1 MFRTALNKKRLQ
13 LKHGFTLIE
22 VLVVIGILGILAT
35 VALVA
40 INPAEAQKKARDT
53 QRLKDMSTLQSIIEQ
68 YLQDNPGAGNAL
80 TGTVSLSSL
89 TGTKV
94 CGAGANWLGVDLCP
108 YANVIPID
116 PINRPTSVTDSSGA
130 TSSQDAYYYFRSSAL
145 GYKICTY
152 LESASNKE
160 KIKAINDGGNNDTNF
175 EVFSASTITCP

>member
-1 MFRTALNKKRLQ
+1 MYMIKTVHK
-13 LKHGFTLIE
+13 GFTLIE

-68 YLQDNPGAGNAL
+68 YLQDNPGSGNAL
-80 TGTVSLSSL
+80 AATVSLSSGPN
-89 TGTKV
+89 GTKV
-94 CGAGANWLGVDLCP
+94 CGANWLTVNLCP

-116 PINRPTSVTDSSGA
+116 PINRPTSVTNSLGA
-130 TSSQDAYYYFRSSAL
+130 AVPGTNAYYYFVSTSA
-145 GYKICTY
+145 GYKLCTY
-152 LESASNKE
+152 MESASNKE

-175 EVFSASTITCP
+175 EVFSSSTITCP